1 MFQIFTYVLHSH
13 GLYSELLYFMYILAI
28 IISQQA
34 RIMLSYADVS
44 TEPECDLSFSVLHV
58 KELHANIES
67 TVDFTAS
74 HVKWRVSSLSILG
87 LLWKCLS
94 SVLVKHHGAVLV
106 YKEQDHQEQFCFH
119 VFLASNNT
127 SEIKV
132 TRQMDQ

>member
-1 MFQIFTYVLHSH
+1 
-13 GLYSELLYFMYILAI
+13 MYILAI

-44 TEPECDLSFSVLHV
+44 TEPEPDLSFSVLHV

-74 HVKWRVSSLSILG
+74 HVKWRV
-87 LLWKCLS
+87 
-94 SVLVKHHGAVLV
+94 LV
-106 YKEQDHQEQFCFH
+106 YKEQNKCHKNKFIFQ
-119 VFLASNNT
+119 VYLASNND

-132 TRQMDQ
+132 TKQNGPTSNGTRVPVC